1 MPHHSSF
8 IPTVKQRIPPIT
20 CLEAFDVLARVR
32 SMKKAAEVLCLSPS
46 AVSHRMKLMESIL
59 QKRMF
64 EDMSFSL
71 SEDGERYLQ
80 VVRESLILL
89 QSHSTPSHRHHDSNQ
104 SRTAELY

>member
-1 MPHHSSF
+1 
-8 IPTVKQRIPPIT
+8 
-20 CLEAFDVLARVR
+20 
-32 SMKKAAEVLCLSPS
+32 MKKAAEVLCLSPS

-89 QSHSTPSHRHHDSNQ
+89 QSQSTPSPQHHDLKQ
-104 SRTAELY
+104 SSSVELY